1 MKASLFAPKARG
13 LHIKELLSKNVD
25 YFTIFH
31 FFCPLS
37 IFLHSGSQLPAK
49 PSFIDEKNH
58 GS

>member
-13 LHIKELLSKNVD
+13 LQIKELLSKNVD

-37 IFLHSGSQLPAK
+37 ILLHSGSQLPAK

-58 GS
+58 